1 MKKSLH
7 WFIVLGMVA
16 GLLAALLPTAGPV
29 HGATLG
35 WSTTNLPRVG
45 STRNQVLNQKKGT
58 VMAVSPDYANDSR
71 VWLAADVLGG
81 ITGGITDDLFRSTNG
96 GKTWSSVDVDG
107 SLINNDIVA
116 IVPSP
121 FFATDSTLFVATTTT
136 VFRSTNSGSSFS
148 QLGGDQGSINGDEV
162 ISSMAVSPN
171 YNGIGEI
178 AIGLVD
184 PAAGVGD
191 CPTGPNGGDDCVRV
205 WGRSNVLNWAS
216 PAIAD
221 TGSGG
226 KGDMSADVTSIAY
239 SPAFSGDGV
248 LMVVASAAAARGA
261 LEETGSFLVHLVGAT
276 SFWGSVF
283 GNITITTDVE
293 DVGDAEGGIF
303 SSSIALPTDYDGS
316 DSATRMAFVGFNSNG
331 FDSAA
336 AVSLDDDDG
345 VYRVTTSATLVSP
358 AGDTGAEGI
367 TTVAYAGT
375 RSAGT
380 LLATSANAGAA
391 NVVFRSVD
399 ANDSTGVVYSARR
412 PIPGDD
418 SAAGTSGTVAF
429 APDGL
434 TAFALIDSL
443 DGRDGGFS
451 RSTDGGYTWVQVSH
465 MRNVGVFSDMTAT
478 IAGFAAAPDFDTS
491 QHLVLATG
499 DNSDNPDG
507 GEDAI
512 LRSADA
518 GSTWERGESVVLG
531 EAPESVVFAY
541 SPGFASDSTI
551 YYGIVGDTVLKRST
565 DGGTTWSNRSLVTC
579 SDSKIVSLLA
589 LDQNTI
595 LTGCA
600 DGDVF
605 RSINGGFLFSQST
618 GTPGSGVSSIV
629 MSPNFATD
637 NEILMGAEGDVRRS
651 TDGGTSFTRVGTT
664 GPGTGGTTDVAFHPD
679 YASNGMVFAAN
690 VDSGDGV
697 YRWSVGTSS
706 SWLSLGLNPDATTE
720 LAQAIAFGSDGALYV
735 SDGEAFDNNSGTR
748 SGGVW
753 SSVTSA
759 SGSATSA
766 SGVSFSQLQVTSNA
780 TNLAQGDVVSG
791 LAVATVSSNR
801 IWVAETSSTA
811 ADKLRH
817 YTDTI
822 TAAVVPTGLTP
833 ADGSTGVGTSNSTA
847 TGIIGFSIGWDAVS
861 GATEYQ
867 YQWGISPSFAS
878 SQTETS
884 ASSASRTIAEGGI
897 ITADAGTGDTVG
909 ARLAGTTYYLR
920 VRVSRPV
927 VGAYSPG
934 QSFTTLLLAGST
946 TGVPTL
952 TQPNATN
959 SVAALSSSVALR
971 PLFVWSAVSGATNY
985 ELQVSTD
992 GTFIDTSQI
1001 LINRIGTDALGNT
1014 LAFQATID
1022 LQPGTVY
1029 FWRVRGISGTTV
1041 GAYPPAAAFT
1051 TSREAVGGAVAAGT
1065 ALANLEAVGTLEL
1078 VSSFNYTT
1086 ALFEAY
1092 VPGLAGNVLAAIAPN
1107 TVIFIT
1113 VTADTTVVVSGVAF
1127 DIRANT
1133 PTPVPVGVSV
1143 IIAVQ

>member
-35 WSTTNLPRVG
+35 WSTTNLPRTG
-45 STRNQVLNQKKGT
+45 TTRNQVLNQKKGT

-71 VWLAADVLGG
+71 VWLAADSLDG
-81 ITGGITDDLFRSTNG
+81 TTDDLFRSTDG
-96 GKTWSSVDVDG
+96 GNTWSSVDVDG
-107 SLINNDIVA
+107 SLIDNDIVA
-116 IVPSP
+116 IIPSP
-121 FFATDSTLFVATTTT
+121 FFATDSTIFVATTTT

-148 QLGGDQGSINGDEV
+148 QLGGDQGGIIGGEV
-162 ISSMAVSPN
+162 ISSMAVAPN

-184 PAAGVGD
+184 PGEGVDD
-191 CPTGPNGGDDCVRV
+191 CPTGPNGGGDCVRV

-221 TGSGG
+221 SGG
-226 KGDMSADVTSIAY
+226 GDNGDMSADVTSIAY

-248 LMVVASAAAARGA
+248 LMVVASAATADGA
-261 LEETGSFLVHLVGAT
+261 LADTGSFLVHLVGAA
-276 SFWGSVF
+276 SSWSSVF
-283 GNITITTDVE
+283 GNIPITTDVE
-293 DVGDAEGGIF
+293 GVGDTADGIL

-331 FDSAA
+331 
-336 AVSLDDDDG
+336 LNDDG

-358 AGDTGAEGI
+358 AGDEGVEGI
-367 TTVAYAGT
+367 TTVVYAGT

-434 TAFALIDSL
+434 TAFALIDSS

-451 RSTDGGYTWVQVSH
+451 RSTDGGSTWVQVSH
-465 MRNVGVFSDMTAT
+465 MRNAEVFSDVAGRGGGI

-499 DNSDNPDG
+499 DNANSPNG

-512 LRSADA
+512 LRSTDA

-531 EAPESVVFAY
+531 AAPESVVFAY

-551 YYGIVGDTVLKRST
+551 YYGIVGGTTLKRST
-565 DGGTTWSNRSLVTC
+565 DGGTTWSNRSLVAC
-579 SDSKIVSLLA
+579 SDSGIVSLLA

-600 DGDVF
+600 DGAVF

-664 GPGTGGTTDVAFHPD
+664 GPGTGKGGTTDVAFHPD
-679 YASNGMVFAAN
+679 YASNNMVYASN
-690 VDSGDGV
+690 VAPGQGIF
-697 YRWSVGTSS
+697 RWEVDTSS

-720 LAQAIAFGSDGALYV
+720 LAQALAFGSDGALYV
-735 SDGEAFDNNSGTR
+735 TDIENFSTTSGERT
-748 SGGVW
+748 GGVW

-766 SGVSFSQLQVTSNA
+766 SGVSFSQLQVTSKA

-801 IWVAETSSTA
+801 IWVVETTLT
-811 ADKLRH
+811 DNLRH

-822 TAAVVPTGLTP
+822 TAVVVPTGITP
-833 ADGSTGVGTSNSTA
+833 ADGSTGVGTSNFFA

-867 YQWGISPSFAS
+867 YEWGISPSFAS
-878 SQTETS
+878 SQTATS

-897 ITADAGTGDTVG
+897 VTADAGTGDTVG

-934 QSFTTLLLAGST
+934 QSFTTLLLAGSA

-952 TQPNATN
+952 IQPNATVA
-959 SVAALSSSVALR
+959 VAAQSSSVALR

-1001 LINRIGTDALGNT
+1001 LINRIGTDVLGNT
-1014 LAFQATID
+1014 LAFQAAID

-1029 FWRVRGISGTTV
+1029 FWRVRGISDTTV

-1051 TSREAVGGAVAAGT
+1051 TSREEVGGAVAAGT

-1092 VPGLAGNVLAAIAPN
+1092 VPGLAGNVLATIAPN

-1133 PTPVPVGVSV
+1133 PTPVPVGASV
-1143 IIAVQ
+1143 TITIQ